1 MNDSLDHLTNSP
13 FTGKTGFEN
22 LSPAKVTLC
31 LLLLLLAAS
40 FIPFVIQKSN
50 LLENQYGAEMVAKS
64 KDYSDPEEF
73 KVLRVRMN
81 LWTSGLTLPFL
92 ALLFPLIISNYT
104 GLNKSD
110 LGWKNTGL
118 IPSIK
123 QGFTWLIILVPIVY
137 ILQFFMVKIQLLLPG
152 EHVTDHPLTQLAD
165 QKLLALEWVMLF
177 FTAVVGAPLLEEQI
191 FRGFIQPWIMA
202 KKSGVL
208 ITISCAIFLSVF
220 QFRADWY
227 KAFSLAW
234 GDRSMENDSQLQI
247 HITKALGPLLFS
259 LLVSA
264 LIFIINR
271 KNKSHAAIGA
281 TALLFGMIHAFAWPS
296 PVGLTLLGVGLGIAF
311 AKTGNIVTPIFIH
324 MGFNF
329 LAFGM
334 LLIQTVIKG

>member
-1 MNDSLDHLTNSP
+1 MNDSLNYLTNSTH
-13 FTGKTGFEN
+13 TGKTGFEN

-31 LLLLLLAAS
+31 LLLLLLAAY

-165 QKLLALEWVMLF
+165 QKLLALEWIMLF
-177 FTAVVGAPLLEEQI
+177 CSAVIGAPLLEEQI
-191 FRGFIQPWIMA
+191 FRGLIQPWIMA

-208 ITISCAIFLSVF
+208 ITISCAIFLSVL
-220 QFRADWY
+220 QFKSDWF

-234 GDRSMENDSQLQI
+234 GDRSIENDSQLQI

-259 LLVSA
+259 LLIS
-264 LIFIINR
+264 IIIIIINK
-271 KNKSHAAIGA
+271 KNRLNAAIGA

-296 PVGLTLLGVGLGIAF
+296 PVGLTLLGIGLGMAY
-311 AKTGNIVTPIFIH
+311 AKTGNIITPIFIH
-324 MGFNF
+324 MGFNC
-329 LAFGM
+329 LAFG
-334 LLIQTVIKG
+334 LLLLQNTKA